1 MKAKRN
7 TVIFFD
13 DLKETAQMRLI
24 SQEMWHILDTEDEP
38 AVRSLKIDE
47 ELYGYDPDPA
57 KQTVEQNIYANVVIN
72 RVSVPYLLVWNCEDA
87 EFTTV
92 MKATIESDDDL
103 TDEEREEKNRIV
115 TEIMECDGDKKRAA
129 RLLGYDINEFL
140 SKLVRYHIQ

>member
-1 MKAKRN
+1 MANKRN

-72 RVSVPYLLVWNCEDA
+72 RVSVPYLLVWDCEQA

-92 MKATIESDDDL
+92 IKGEVDPKIYGE
-103 TDEEREEKNRIV
+103 N
-115 TEIMECDGDKKRAA
+115 
-129 RLLGYDINEFL
+129 N
-140 SKLVRYHIQ
+140 